1 VQIAQ
6 RLCTCRRLAW
16 QPMGLIIWLSNRKN
30 RESEMNETSFLRGKG
45 LLGSRKVC
53 SPALLGLGLVIV
65 LAGCGSSGSGGGNG
79 GAGGGG
85 EEQGG
90 TLTIFAASSLT
101 DAFGQL
107 GKTFEQQ
114 NSGTTV
120 KTSFGAS
127 SDLLAQIQ
135 QGAPADVFAS
145 AAEEE
150 MNTAVKDDLVAGK
163 PVVFVKNREIIMVPK
178 DNPANIMS
186 LEDLSKPNIKL
197 VLAAK
202 DVPAADYAV
211 EILGKANKVYGP
223 NFKENVLSNVVSRE
237 ADVRAA
243 VNRVVVGD
251 ADATFGYASDYTPD
265 IRDKV
270 KIITIPPDLNIIATY
285 PIATLKDAK
294 EPSLAKKWVDL
305 VMSSEGQEVLKKWG
319 FEPAAG

>member
-1 VQIAQ
+1 
-6 RLCTCRRLAW
+6 
-16 QPMGLIIWLSNRKN
+16 
-30 RESEMNETSFLRGKG
+30 MNETSLLRGKG
-45 LLGSRKVC
+45 PLGSRKVC
-53 SPALLGLGLVIV
+53 SPALLVLVLVIV

-90 TLTIFAASSLT
+90 TLTILAASSLT

-135 QGAPADVFAS
+135 QGAPADVFGS

-163 PVVFVKNREIIMVPK
+163 PVVFVKNREIIMVPN
-178 DNPANIMS
+178 DNPANIKS

-211 EILGKANKVYGP
+211 EILGKANKVYGS
-223 NFKENVLSNVVSRE
+223 NFMKDVLSNVVSRE

-294 EPSLAKKWVDL
+294 EPALAKKWVEL
-305 VMSSEGQEVLKKWG
+305 VTSGEGQEVLKKWG